1 MFIFIRKNLFH
12 YHSAKAF
19 IDNPRQSGGFIL
31 QQTTGSAGSFD
42 YKKAM
47 SRLPYIF
54 S

>member
-31 QQTTGSAGSFD
+31 Q
-42 YKKAM
+42 KKDI
-47 SRLPYIF
+47 LFGYP
-54 S
+54 